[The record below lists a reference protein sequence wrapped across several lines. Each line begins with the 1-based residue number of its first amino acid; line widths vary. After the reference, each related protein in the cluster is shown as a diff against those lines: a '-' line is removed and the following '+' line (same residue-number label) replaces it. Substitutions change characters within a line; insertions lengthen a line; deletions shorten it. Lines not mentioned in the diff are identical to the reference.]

1 MAYGVTAA
9 GWVTKPFAQIRADIE
24 DRLRNGDV
32 ALGITGIDPLL
43 DCSDQTPMGQIVAV
57 LAGEIADLWEAGA
70 DAYAARYPDSAD
82 GSALDEVASITG
94 TTRDAAVKT
103 QVVGQVTLTAS
114 TTLPAG
120 SVAHLTGRPNDRF
133 VTLAEVVDGGS
144 GGTYNVTFEAE
155 TAGPLDVLAGQLDQ
169 IAEPVSGWTAVDN
182 AAGATVSGSAIATDS
197 ELRLKRAAQL
207 ALGGSANVDAIRAA
221 LLDLQG
227 VLAARVVEDLANHTI
242 AAYVRGGT
250 AQDIYDAL
258 LASRAAGITSVG
270 TLSGTA
276 IDEQGISHTESY
288 TPAVAAA
295 IHVDVTVVTDPS
307 VFDETDGIASIKAR
321 VEAYI
326 DGVGSTVGADVIHDL
341 TKCAVFEE
349 PGVTRITVL
358 LQGIGAASAASDVA
372 LSDTQYATCDVA
384 NVAVTVT

>member
-1 MAYGVTAA
+1 MIDLSVAA
-9 GWVTKPFAQIRADIE
+9 KPAT
-24 DRLRNGDV
+24 
-32 ALGITGIDPLL
+32 ITGPKLKARK
-43 DCSDQTPMGQIVAV
+43 VR
-57 LAGEIADLWEAGA
+57 GA
-70 DAYAARYPDSAD
+70 
-82 GSALDEVASITG
+82 
-94 TTRDAAVKT
+94 
-103 QVVGQVTLTAS
+103 TA
-114 TTLPAG
+114 
-120 SVAHLTGRPNDRF
+120 N
-133 VTLAEVVDGGS
+133 
-144 GGTYNVTFEAE
+144 
-155 TAGPLDVLAGQLDQ
+155 
-169 IAEPVSGWTAVDN
+169 WTAVDN